1 MRESLKNFLSTHQPD
16 SPGELLWRLRELM
29 QSLTLLGLWRARFFE
44 HAAFYGGTALRVLYG
59 LDRFS
64 EDLDFSTLSP
74 QTGWDWT
81 PYGRAVE
88 KELNAFGFSM
98 QFESHEKSMNPSI
111 ESAFLKGNTRQQLL
125 AIEPGEHLLRS
136 IHGRSLIKIKLE
148 LDTNP
153 PPGFSTNMKYHFMPV
168 PFAVRSY
175 TLPCL
180 FAGKMHALLFR
191 EWNNRVKGRDWYD
204 FTWFV
209 SQNIPLDLKHL
220 ESRMRQ
226 TGHFHENEPLTRE
239 KFLHILKQKIETLNL
254 NAARKDVIPFL
265 KNPEEIEI
273 WSKDFFL
280 SALEKIGFVES
291 TSKN

>member
-1 MRESLKNFLSTHQPD
+1 MCPMRELLKNFLSTDKPD

-29 QSLTLLGLWRARFFE
+29 QSLILLGLWRARFFE
-44 HAAFYGGTALRVLYG
+44 HAAFYGGTALRILYG

-74 QTGWDWT
+74 QTDWDWT

-98 QFESHEKSMNPSI
+98 RFESHEKSMNEQI

-125 AIEPGEHLLRS
+125 VVEPEETLLRH

-148 LDTNP
+148 LDKDP
-153 PPGFSTNMKYHFMPV
+153 PPGFSTEMKYHYLPV
-168 PFAVRSY
+168 PFAIRSY
-175 TLPCL
+175 SLPCL
-180 FAGKMHALLFR
+180 FAGKMHAILFR
-191 EWNNRVKGRDWYD
+191 EWKNRVKGRDWYD
-204 FTWFV
+204 FIWFV
-209 SQNIPLDLKHL
+209 SQNIPLNLKHL

-226 TGHFHENEPLTRE
+226 TGHLHENEPLTRE
-239 KFLHILKQKIETLNL
+239 KFLHLLRQKINTLNL
-254 NAARKDVIPFL
+254 NATRKDVIHFI
-265 KNPEEIEI
+265 KNPEKIDI

-280 SALEKIGFVES
+280 SAVEKIEF
-291 TSKN
+291 TT